1 MLFDLVQ
8 IAVLFLLTYLT
19 YRQGDRIDD
28 LEMMMGYILGNLGSK
43 DGDVLGEDDEDS
55 SSYVDGNTAM
65 MIASLNV
72 LGKPFLDELHK
83 NSVFFPTEIE
93 QYLEKKFKW
102 IERDKKIDD
111 IIN

>member
-43 DGDVLGEDDEDS
+43 DKDVLGEDDD
-55 SSYVDGNTAM
+55 A
-65 MIASLNV
+65 
-72 LGKPFLDELHK
+72 
-83 NSVFFPTEIE
+83 
-93 QYLEKKFKW
+93 
-102 IERDKKIDD
+102 
-111 IIN
+111 